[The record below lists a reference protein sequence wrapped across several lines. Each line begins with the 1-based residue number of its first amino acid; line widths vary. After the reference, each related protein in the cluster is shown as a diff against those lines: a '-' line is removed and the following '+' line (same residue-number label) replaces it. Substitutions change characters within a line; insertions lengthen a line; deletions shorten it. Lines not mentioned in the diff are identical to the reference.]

1 MGKKYRLLI
10 AGAFIVIVA
19 AAAFIGSHNI
29 AVFNPKGIIA
39 SRERRLM
46 IIAIILGLLV
56 VVPVYVITVIIA
68 LKYREGNTKKRKY
81 NPDWDHHRGLELTWW
96 GIPTAIIVFLA
107 VLTWT
112 SSHALDPY
120 KPISSSAKPLTI
132 QVVALDWK
140 WLFIYPKQNIASVN
154 YLQIPVNTPVTFDI
168 TSDAPMNS
176 FWIPQLGGQ
185 IYAMPGMSTQLHLM
199 ASQPGSYAG
208 SSANISGN
216 GFAGMTFTA
225 KAVAPA
231 DFSHWVAQVKKSS
244 GNLSFSEYAKLVKP
258 SQNIPPTY
266 YASAASGLYDYT
278 VAKYNEP
285 AGLLGTPG
293 SQTGYQLPAGHTGGH
308 E

>member
-1 MGKKYRLLI
+1 MGKKHKLLI
-10 AGAFIVIVA
+10 LGAIIVILA

-29 AVFNPKGIIA
+29 AVFNPKGVIA

-46 IIAIILGLLV
+46 FIAIILGLIV
-56 VVPVYVITVIIA
+56 VIPVYIMTIFIA
-68 LKYREGNTKKRKY
+68 LKYREGNRKKRKY

-96 GIPTAIIVFLA
+96 GIPSAIIVFLA

-120 KPISSSAKPLTI
+120 KPLASTVKPLSI
-132 QVVALDWK
+132 QVIALDWK
-140 WLFIYPKQNIASVN
+140 WLFIYPEQNIASVN
-154 YLQIPVNTPVTFDI
+154 FLQMPVNTPVNFDI

-225 KAVAPA
+225 KASTSA
-231 DFSHWVAQVKKSS
+231 DFNRWVAQVKKSS
-244 GNLSFSEYAKLVKP
+244 KKLSFNEYANLAKP
-258 SQNIPPTY
+258 SQNNPLAY

-285 AGLLGTPG
+285 AGLLGQPG
-293 SQTGYQLPAGHTGGH
+293 SQTNNQLPAGHSGGH

>member
-46 IIAIILGLLV
+46 LIAIILGLLV
-56 VVPVYVITVIIA
+56 VVPVYVITIIIA

-244 GNLSFSEYAKLVKP
+244 GNLSFSEYAKLAKP